1 MMQLGLGVQKG
12 LSQVAALKLNSG
24 EFPGS
29 PVVKTPHLTLQ
40 RAQVLPLVRELRF

>member
-29 PVVKTPHLTLQ
+29 PVVKTRCFQGRGLKFNPWLGN
-40 RAQVLPLVRELRF
+40 